1 MAIQVQLRRG
11 TAAQWASINPVLG
24 EGELCAELD
33 TQKFKIGN
41 GVSAWNSLPYS
52 SGPIGPTGAQ
62 GVQGNDGN
70 FGGASFDYTF
80 DTNVVDSDP
89 GPGKL
94 KFNNAS
100 LNVATIM
107 RIDDLDDTSSDI
119 QEYVRGINNSSA
131 SIKGHFRISKKSNLS
146 VFGLFTIA
154 SISEEQGFFNIG
166 CSFVSGSSFTP
177 FINSEDILITFAR
190 TGIQGAQGIQ
200 GPQGVQG
207 PQGIQGPTGT
217 QGVQGIQ
224 GAQGLKG
231 DQGIQGPI
239 GNGFPFIITT
249 RTYTGNDTTTTF
261 PISANLSV
269 SNLLVIVNNTILRP
283 GADYSVLG
291 TNLALT
297 VAPTTASQIV
307 VREMVGDGPTG
318 PAGPASIIPGPQ
330 GPIGDQGIQ
339 GAQGPTGATGAA
351 STIVGPTGSIGLQ
364 GPTGAQGLQGLTG
377 LQGAQGPT
385 GPVGTTPYSMVTE
398 SFTANGSTNTFTIN
412 AGLTANTIFVV
423 VNGVVIRPTT
433 DYTVSGTTL
442 TITSPTLNSGAQII
456 VRELLGDSVSAQ
468 SIEEVATN
476 AATVYAIA
484 LG

>member
-1 MAIQVQLRRG
+1 MAIHVQLRRG
-11 TAAQWASINPVLG
+11 TAAQWASINPILV
-24 EGELCAELD
+24 EGELCVELD
-33 TQKFKIGN
+33 TEKFKIGN

-52 SGPIGPTGAQ
+52 SGPTGPTGPQ

-80 DTNVVDSDP
+80 DTNVANSDP

-100 LNVATIM
+100 LNLATIM
-107 RIDDLDDTSSDI
+107 RIDDLDDTAADI

-146 VFGLFTIA
+146 VFGLFTIS

-166 CSFVSGSSFTP
+166 CSFVSGSNNTP
-177 FINSEDILITFAR
+177 FVNSEDILITFAR

-239 GNGFPFIITT
+239 GNGFPFIISTK
-249 RTYTGNDTTTTF
+249 TYTGDGTTTTF
-261 PISANLSV
+261 AIAPNLSV
-269 SNLLVIVNNTILRP
+269 NNLLVIVNNTILRP
-283 GADYSVLG
+283 VADYSVLG

-297 VAPTTASQIV
+297 VAPANTSQIV
-307 VREMVGDGPTG
+307 IREMVGDGPTG

-330 GPIGDQGIQ
+330 GPIGDTGATGPQGL
-339 GAQGPTGATGAA
+339 QGPTGAA

-364 GPTGAQGLQGLTG
+364 GPTGAQGIQGLTG
-377 LQGAQGPT
+377 IQGAVGPT

-398 SFTANGSTNTFTIN
+398 AFTANGSTNTFTIN
-412 AGLTANTIFVV
+412 TGLTANTIFVV
-423 VNGVVIRPTT
+423 VNGVVLRPIT

-468 SIEEVATN
+468 SIAQIATD
-476 AATVYAIA
+476 AATVYSIA

>member
-1 MAIQVQLRRG
+1 MAIHVQLRRG
-11 TAAQWASINPVLG
+11 TAAQWASINPVLV
-24 EGELCAELD
+24 EGELCVELD
-33 TQKFKIGN
+33 TEKFKIGN

-52 SGPIGPTGAQ
+52 SGPTGPTGAQ

-80 DTNVVDSDP
+80 DTNVVNSDP

-100 LNVATIM
+100 LNLATIL

-146 VFGLFTIA
+146 VFGLFTIT

-166 CSFVSGSSFTP
+166 CSFVSGSSNTP

-261 PISANLSV
+261 PISPNLSV

-297 VAPTTASQIV
+297 VAPTTSSQIV

-377 LQGAQGPT
+377 LQGAVGPT

-468 SIEEVATN
+468 SIEQVATN

>member
-52 SGPIGPTGAQ
+52 SGPTGPTGAQ

-80 DTNVVDSDP
+80 DTSVVDSDP

-100 LNVATIM
+100 LNVATIL

-146 VFGLFTIA
+146 VFGLFTIT

-166 CSFVSGSSFTP
+166 CSFVSGSSNTP
-177 FINSEDILITFAR
+177 FVNSEDILITFAR

-239 GNGFPFIITT
+239 GNGFPFIINT

-261 PISANLSV
+261 TIAPNLSV

-297 VAPTTASQIV
+297 VAPTTGSQIV

-330 GPIGDQGIQ
+330 GPIGEQGIQ

-377 LQGAQGPT
+377 LQGAVGPT

-468 SIEEVATN
+468 SIEQVATN

>member
-1 MAIQVQLRRG
+1 MAIHVQLRRG
-11 TAAQWASINPVLG
+11 TAAQWASINPILV
-24 EGELCAELD
+24 EGELCVELD
-33 TQKFKIGN
+33 TEKFKIGN

-52 SGPIGPTGAQ
+52 SGPTGPTGSQ

-70 FGGASFDYTF
+70 FGGASFDFTF
-80 DTNVVDSDP
+80 DTNVIDSDP

-94 KFNNAS
+94 KFNNTS
-100 LNVATIM
+100 INLATIM

-146 VFGLFTIA
+146 VFGLFTIT

-166 CSFVSGSSFTP
+166 CSFVSGSSNTP
-177 FINSEDILITFAR
+177 FVNSEDILITFAR

-239 GNGFPFIITT
+239 GNGFPFIINT
-249 RTYTGNDTTTTF
+249 RTYTGNGTTTSFT
-261 PISANLSV
+261 IAANLSV
-269 SNLLVIVNNTILRP
+269 NNLLVIVNNTILRP
-283 GADYSVLG
+283 AVDYSVLG

-297 VAPTTASQIV
+297 IAPTTGSQIV

-330 GPIGDQGIQ
+330 GPIGDTGIQ
-339 GAQGPTGATGAA
+339 GAQGPTGATGAE
-351 STIVGPTGSIGLQ
+351 STIVGPTGPIGLQ
-364 GPTGAQGLQGLTG
+364 GATGAQGIQGFTG
-377 LQGAQGPT
+377 IQGAQGPT

-398 SFTANGSTNTFTIN
+398 AFTANGSTNTFTIN
-412 AGLTANTIFVV
+412 TGLTANTIFVV
-423 VNGVVIRPTT
+423 VNGVVLRPTT

>member
-1 MAIQVQLRRG
+1 MAIHVQLRRG
-11 TAAQWASINPVLG
+11 TAAQWASVNPVLV
-24 EGELCAELD
+24 EGELCVELD
-33 TQKFKIGN
+33 TEKFKIGN

-52 SGPIGPTGAQ
+52 SGAQGPTGAQ

-80 DTNVVDSDP
+80 DTSVANSDP

-94 KFNNAS
+94 KFDNAS
-100 LNVATIM
+100 LNLATIL
-107 RIDDLDDTSSDI
+107 RIDDLDDSSSDI

-146 VFGLFTIA
+146 VFGLFTIT

-166 CSFVSGSSFTP
+166 CSFVSGSSNTP
-177 FINSEDILITFAR
+177 FVNSEDILITFAR
-190 TGIQGAQGIQ
+190 TGIQGAQGPQGAQGIQ
-200 GPQGVQG
+200 GPQGLQG
-207 PQGIQGPTGT
+207 FQGPTGPQGT
-217 QGVQGIQ
+217 QGVQGV
-224 GAQGLKG
+224 KG

-249 RTYTGNDTTTTF
+249 KTYTGDGTTATF
-261 PISANLSV
+261 AISPNLSV
-269 SNLLVIVNNTILRP
+269 NNLLVIVNNTILRP
-283 GADYSVLG
+283 GADYTVLG
-291 TNLALT
+291 TNLGFT
-297 VAPTTASQIV
+297 VAPANTSQIV
-307 VREMVGDGPTG
+307 IREMLGDGPTG
-318 PAGPASIIPGPQ
+318 PQGPASIIPGPQ
-330 GPIGDQGIQ
+330 GLIGDTGATGPQGL
-339 GAQGPTGATGAA
+339 QGPTGAA
-351 STIVGPTGSIGLQ
+351 STIVGPTGPIGLQ
-364 GPTGAQGLQGLTG
+364 GATGLQGPQGIQG

-412 AGLTANTIFVV
+412 PGLTANTIFVV
-423 VNGVVIRPTT
+423 VNGVVIRPIT